1 MKKVLLNIFSIITA
15 AMFFV
20 ACSEENIN
28 PSSDLSDAGARKG
41 KPATGAYG
49 ITSSLSGNTLT
60 INVDQSATQAVSHML
75 LQVVDCEGNFVTIDN
90 MVWSSL
96 TTDLIGSTTGN
107 GTGCAF
113 NNTNPFIKFDGLD
126 IFEKNGSFSISI
138 EFNTQIQSANIL
150 VKSATNCF
158 PFTLSFT
165 NNCGVVPPSGNNETA
180 FAFGGDNA
188 TCFLNMGF
196 SRWGWSNGAVSEGT
210 YEWPI
215 YAAAG
220 QCDLAK
226 GTHVGTLHVN
236 YSAGAATVSYEIF
249 SGYSLEETHL
259 YVGSTAL
266 PIAKNGKST
275 VAPGQYPNV
284 GTASSYTVTGLSGN
298 VYVVAHAVVGGF

>member
-1 MKKVLLNIFSIITA
+1 MKKLFLNIFSIITA
-15 AMFFV
+15 MLFFV
-20 ACSEENIN
+20 ACSEDNIN

-41 KPATGAYG
+41 KPVAGNYG

-75 LQVVDCEGNFVTIDN
+75 LQVVDCDGNYVTINN

-96 TTDLIGSTTGN
+96 TTDLISSTTGN
-107 GTGCAF
+107 GTGCEF
-113 NNTNPFIKFDGLD
+113 NNSNPFIKFDGLD
-126 IFEKNGSFSISI
+126 LFEKNGSFSISI

-150 VKSATNCF
+150 IKSSTNCF

-165 NNCGVVPPSGNNETA
+165 NNCGVVPPTGNNETA
-180 FAFGGDNA
+180 FAFGGDYA

-196 SRWGWSNGAVSEGT
+196 SRWGWSNGAIAEGT

-215 YAAAG
+215 YAGAG
-220 QCDLAK
+220 QCDLTK

-236 YSAGAATVSYEIF
+236 YSAGTATVSYEIF

-259 YVGSTAL
+259 YVGTASL
-266 PIAKNGKST
+266 PTKNGNST
-275 VAPGQYPNV
+275 VAPGQYPNI